1 MNTNNGALS
10 FDAYINDTN
19 FKRQLDE
26 MERRIVGLTDST
38 IKEADKMDAAFK
50 KVGTAVGAYFTF
62 DALKGFGSEL
72 IKVRGEFQQLEVAFT
87 TMLGSKEKADA
98 LMAQIVETAATT
110 PFDLQGVASGAK
122 QLLAYGTAA
131 DQVNGTL
138 IRLGNIAAGLSIPL
152 GDMVYLYGT
161 TQTQGRLYTQDLN
174 QFLGRGIPMVRELAK
189 QFGVAEDE
197 VKTLVEAGR
206 VGFEEVQK
214 VIESLTDKGGM
225 FYNLMAEQSKTLS
238 GQISNLE
245 DAWSQMLNEIGKEQ
259 EGLLSG
265 TISMASTLVE
275 NYDKV
280 IDVLKV
286 LVATYGAYKAAVI
299 AANVAKQISIA
310 TTSGLTAAETLHY
323 AALVITEKAQ
333 KALNKTMLAN
343 PYVLAATLLVGLITT
358 VALYSKHATTAEK
371 AQDNLTAA
379 MKRSEDTLASER
391 AKIETLTTIVK
402 SETAAKAEK
411 AKAIKDLIAL
421 SPDHLSGITEET
433 IRTGEATSAIDK
445 YIEARRRQIQID
457 EINKELTESIKREN
471 EISSKKDSDF
481 DTWFGYGGKVDRF
494 FSNDPNFKKTGNGA
508 ANKANELRAEAE
520 IQKQLKA
527 ELEKILSGPTS
538 KEEPEIVNTVKTVK
552 DRIKEIGNEIGELEK
567 KRSPL
572 AATDAKGIES
582 VNKQIDK
589 LNAEKNKLEGKESGK
604 KDKSVTVNSLDYWE
618 KMRDDAVKSL
628 GSLSIKDANFA
639 SKQAALLA
647 TIKKAEEN
655 IASIERGQQSF
666 NEQLDYKKK
675 QYQLYYKWVEQIG
688 KEAADTQFSAL
699 IAEGGT
705 YIDYLNNQI
714 AKLEAKR
721 QSGSLTPDE
730 SNNLISLTE
739 QRDDASGAKSGIEV
753 FKEGLTRAKEEAG
766 GLLEYLDKIKE
777 KKEELNDDNSELG
790 IQKKEALQTEE
801 NSTTAAIKDNV
812 KELVSNYQTYAG
824 QIRTIEESLNRDLK
838 ILYQGL
844 QSAKTEE
851 ERNQIKDSITA
862 RKKSAKDET
871 ASVKAEVFEQS
882 KSYQTLCEFITGQSK
897 KTVFRRIA
905 DMQKA
910 LEKAKEA
917 YGEESETYKQLV
929 EEINSAKINLI
940 ADELGKTKDA
950 LFQASELAGMFDEDL
965 ATALATTGEIVGA
978 MEDVAGAVASF
989 SSGDI
994 IGGVTGV
1001 LSAVTSLIGIGKR
1014 VKEENRKAR
1023 EEVAKFDREVLLAG
1037 YEYNRMLRERLDLEK
1052 QIGETT
1058 LDYYNRKL
1066 KALQEQKAASQKE
1079 YDELWAKLQ
1088 GEEYVESKGYKH
1100 GTWFRKAKTWNNM
1113 GSLSGKSY
1121 EEIEKLY
1128 TEGRLEENVAKM
1140 FEQLR
1145 ALKEEGADVAD
1156 IWEET
1161 IEDMRVAFTG
1171 ITYDSLVDSILSAF
1185 ETGKTG
1191 ANDLSEFF
1199 GDMMKKSLL
1208 ESFKMQYLEGP
1219 LREWYEKFAEYSQS
1233 DNQLSKEEI
1242 EALRAYY
1249 NSIMQTANDQYDAM
1263 KEASGLDWG
1272 SNTEDPLTGSVR
1284 QLTEETGSAVA
1295 GQMTMIRL
1303 IAAEHNETAKAQL
1316 IHLAE
1321 IAYNTSFCAHLAEIR
1336 SLLEVLASS
1345 SDSNSLRAKG
1355 IA

>member
-10 FDAYINDTN
+10 FDAYINDTD
-19 FKRQLDE
+19 FKRQLEE
-26 MERRIVGLTDST
+26 MERRIIGLTDST
-38 IKEADKMDAAFK
+38 VKEADKMDAAFK

-72 IKVRGEFQQLEVAFT
+72 IKVRGEFQQLEISFT

-110 PFDLQGVASGAK
+110 PFDLQSVASGAK

-131 DQVNGTL
+131 DQVNSTL
-138 IRLGNIAAGLSIPL
+138 IRLGNIASGLSIPL

-174 QFLGRGIPMVRELAK
+174 QFLGRGIPMIQELAK
-189 QFGVAEDE
+189 QFGVADDE
-197 VKTLVEAGR
+197 IKGLVESGKI
-206 VGFEEVQK
+206 GFPEVQK

-225 FYNLMAEQSKTLS
+225 FFNLMEEQSKALT
-238 GQISNLE
+238 GQVSNLK
-245 DAWSQMLNEIGKEQ
+245 DNWSQMLNEVGREQ

-265 TISMASTLVE
+265 TISTASTLVE

-391 AKIETLTTIVK
+391 AKIETLTTIIK

-445 YIEARRRQIQID
+445 YIEARRKQIQFD
-457 EINKELTESIKREN
+457 EINKELSESIKREN
-471 EISSKKDSDF
+471 QISSSKDSDY

-494 FSNDPNFKKTGNGA
+494 FSNDSNYKKTSNGA
-508 ANKANELRAEAE
+508 AIKSQELREERETQAR
-520 IQKQLKA
+520 LKK
-527 ELEKILSGPTS
+527 ELEQLYKPS
-538 KEEPEIVNTVKTVK
+538 KEEPEIVNTIKTVK

-567 KRSPL
+567 KRSAL

-604 KDKSVTVNSLDYWE
+604 KDKSVTANSLDYWE

-628 GSLSIKDANFA
+628 GSLSTKDANFA

-714 AKLEAKR
+714 AKLETKR
-721 QSGSLTPDE
+721 QSGSLTKDE
-730 SNNLISLTE
+730 ANNLISLTE

-790 IQKKEALQTEE
+790 VQKKEALQTEE

-989 SSGDI
+989 ASGDI

-1052 QIGETT
+1052 QIGETS

-1088 GEEYVESKGYKH
+1088 GEEFIESKGYKH

-1272 SNTEDPLTGSVR
+1272 SKTEDPLIGSVR

-1321 IAYNTSFCAHLAEIR
+1321 IAYNTNFCAHRLANIERLMDNQALNSADIQFR
-1336 SLLEVLASS
+1336 S
-1345 SDSNSLRAKG
+1345 NG
-1355 IA
+1355 GN